1 MPFLLAL
8 TLKTWSEQEEICK
21 SLKDYNSQIEQ
32 LKQEM
37 DDATHGA
44 DNIRSDIG
52 ALAQRY
58 TVIDREEECGVRNGA
73 MRSLWYIEFA
83 WLVPVAVF
91 I

>member
-1 MPFLLAL
+1 M
-8 TLKTWSEQEEICK
+8 KTWSEQEEICK

-37 DDATHGA
+37 DDATRGA

-58 TVIDREEECGVRNGA
+58 TVIDREEDCGVREWCHEISVVYRIGLTCVA
-73 MRSLWYIEFA
+73 
-83 WLVPVAVF
+83 VAVF
-91 I
+91 YMINH

>member
-1 MPFLLAL
+1 MFSVTSVLCLRSIIMELL
-8 TLKTWSEQEEICK
+8 EQEEICK

-37 DDATHGA
+37 DDATRGA

-58 TVIDREEECGVRNGA
+58 TVIDREQDCGVRH
-73 MRSLWYIEFA
+73 W
-83 WLVPVAVF
+83 
-91 I
+91 